1 MPAVTNAQIRRPVL
15 RYHGGKWRLAPWIIS
30 HFPKHS
36 AYVEPFGGGASVL
49 MQKEPSREE
58 VYNDLDGDI
67 VNVFRVLR
75 NPFKAYILEHLLSLT
90 PYAREEFEGAYEEA
104 VSDVEQARRTIIRAF
119 MAQGSGGATR
129 NDINGWR
136 SRRVSSRWPVAD
148 WQSYP
153 CEIPL
158 FVERLRNVT
167 IENRPAI
174 DVIKRYDSTDTLIYA
189 DPPYLPETRTPDGQR
204 AYRHEMTDEDH
215 AELRRLSTAQRVWL
229 SCLAMTRQCTRSCIA
244 AGRWSAS
251 RAGQPTMR
259 RGSNAYG
266 SRLQQQSGQC
276 RECCSNTSP
285 DRPLAI
291 FGYRRARSGRRGR
304 WHQDRR
310 HVRDRSVLPQGIA
323 QALAGCADLRG
334 CVRIER

>member
-215 AELRRLSTAQRVWL
+215 AELAQALHRAEGMVILSGYDSPMYQELYRGWEMV
-229 SCLAMTRQCTRSCIA
+229 SKP
-244 AGRWSAS
+244 S
-251 RAGQPTMR
+251 RATNHAARVECLWISPAAAERAVQGVLFEYQPR
-259 RGSNAYG
+259 PPSRYFRVSAGSIWP
-266 SRLQQQSGQC
+266 Q
-276 RECCSNTSP
+276 
-285 DRPLAI
+285 RPLAS
-291 FGYRRARSGRRGR
+291 RPSPCARSIRSAARYCASTGRMCRFTR
-304 WHQDRR
+304 M
-310 HVRDRSVLPQGIA
+310 
-323 QALAGCADLRG
+323 CAN
-334 CVRIER
+334 